1 MYVCRNSI
9 EVAANRHAEHEV
21 ISMAKRRANKNKL
34 STKTVK
40 CTEALREQMLSLSNK
55 KRPKINRKDTQVL
68 SYEFTFRL
76 GKAT

>member
-1 MYVCRNSI
+1 MAMRRK
-9 EVAANRHAEHEV
+9 NRT
-21 ISMAKRRANKNKL
+21 KL
-34 STKTVK
+34 SKKTVK

-55 KRPKINRKDTQVL
+55 KRPKINKKDTQVL